1 MGIGFEM
8 FKLRLGDA
16 IADGVI
22 NSFSSAMQKH
32 AADQAEQEEI
42 AQQESNRLDML
53 KTMVFMV
60 SYNMELERSGKKAIA
75 NALSQLYDEEISLF
89 SIEDQI
95 DDAYS
100 QIKDT
105 NPKTFFSGIV
115 SITNDRYCAAIIYT
129 YMLYMYTELIAK
141 EAITPAHIYNMYLI
155 KKYFLM
161 QRSELAECY
170 KALAGIVQKDT
181 DDIADMFEKL
191 TCEAAIESLKSEN
204 LSLTYEESNIQENVE
219 IEDSEKQ
226 IEAFYYQAISEAG
239 ENMDDF
245 KKHVNLADKRPDMIA
260 KAVKT
265 YAKDCIGENAI
276 LIFDNTWTLNCKN
289 GFVLTNK
296 NIYIGSGGK
305 LKQCIPLADIKFIDA
320 TVKFTSN
327 KLTINTT
334 EVETEQILKG
344 TIALYNLLQNIIP
357 LAMKVEN

>member
-100 QIKDT
+100 QIKGT

-305 LKQCIPLADIKFIDA
+305 LKQCIPLAD
-320 TVKFTSN
+320 
-327 KLTINTT
+327 
-334 EVETEQILKG
+334 KG
-344 TIALYNLLQNIIP
+344 NHCF
-357 LAMKVEN
+357 V